1 MRSLVEIK
9 GGVFVSASFST
20 AFFTM
25 SGHAV
30 LRFGTAHLLD
40 PVAAIL
46 RAHEDLALSREA
58 TELEVR
64 LFLRSALRF
73 QPGRTYR
80 IGPAGVFVCQGSRV
94 ITYIDRDNRFRSRRV
109 RGRFQC
115 SRSCRMRGAGRFGR
129 RTRRRRGA

>member
-1 MRSLVEIK
+1 MMSLVEIK
-9 GGVFVSASFST
+9 GGVYVSASFST

-30 LRFGTAHLLD
+30 LRYGTAHVLD
-40 PVAAIL
+40 PIAAIL
-46 RAHEDLALSREA
+46 RAHEDLAHSREA

-80 IGPAGVFVCQGSRV
+80 IGPEGVFVCQGSRV
-94 ITYIDRDNRFRSRRV
+94 ITYIDRDSRFRSRRV
-109 RGRFQC
+109 RGRFQS
-115 SRSCRMRGAGRFGR
+115 SRSCRLSGARHAGR
-129 RTRRRRGA
+129 RTRRGRGA